1 MTMIKIGFYVAVYS
15 LLIGL
20 LLLRIW
26 YGMGPWVNLGALL
39 AVAIVHLGLAVK
51 SHRR

>member
-1 MTMIKIGFYVAVYS
+1 MIKIVFYMAVYS
-15 LLIGL
+15 LLICL
-20 LLLRIW
+20 LLLRIR
-26 YGMGPWVNLGALL
+26 YGLSPWINLGALL